1 MISVRTNLLRRMA
14 AARTSATAASVMM
27 KQQQRF
33 FSVGGEMIRAL
44 KNENPHVEAVQY
56 EHKTQKFTVAHV
68 DYFSEA
74 IAVGLVENGLIPG
87 DVVLHWLPQ
96 HFAETV
102 SICMFLE

>member
-1 MISVRTNLLRRMA
+1 MA
-14 AARTSATAASVMM
+14 AARTSATAAAVLM
-27 KQQQRF
+27 KQQQQRF
-33 FSVGGEMIRAL
+33 LSVGGEMIRAL

-102 SICMFLE
+102 SICMYLE

>member
-1 MISVRTNLLRRMA
+1 M
-14 AARTSATAASVMM
+14 ATASAPAAMM
-27 KQQQRF
+27 KLQRF
-33 FSVGGEMIRAL
+33 SSVGGDMIRAL
-44 KNENPHVEAVQY
+44 KKENPHVEAVQY

-87 DVVLHWLPQ
+87 DVVLHWLPK

-102 SICMFLE
+102 NI